1 MEIKV
6 KTRKYSKGRKEKCW
20 KSKEIIKKV
29 AWKRSGKISVTFENS
44 PPRKFA
50 LKVFGMFL
58 ESHSGN
64 AGMFMIPIF
73 QACPQRPLNTLQIFP
88 NSMIK
93 KKNDFFYGP
102 HKLFTFIYIWRR
114 TSIPLCLDIYFFTVK
129 LGILFVLRD

>member
-1 MEIKV
+1 MLEV
-6 KTRKYSKGRKEKCW
+6 ERDN
-20 KSKEIIKKV
+20 KKV

-93 KKNDFFYGP
+93 KKERFFLWPPQTLHFYLHLAANKHSAVP
-102 HKLFTFIYIWRR
+102 RHLFFHR
-114 TSIPLCLDIYFFTVK
+114 
-129 LGILFVLRD
+129 